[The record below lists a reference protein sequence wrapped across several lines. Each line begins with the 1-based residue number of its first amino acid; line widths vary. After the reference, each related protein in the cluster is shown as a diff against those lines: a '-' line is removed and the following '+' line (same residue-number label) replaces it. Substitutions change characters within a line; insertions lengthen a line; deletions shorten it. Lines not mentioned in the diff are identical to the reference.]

1 MDTPLTHS
9 ERNLALQGLVASSA
23 WRQILEPMLKQ
34 KIAIELQALV
44 ETGDDVHRGAF
55 EAIRHVLA
63 IGDPPPSSA
72 RRRGRIKALQQ
83 FLAWPHQTLVQDTLD
98 EDRKKKYNQDQATWE
113 HYATWGRHSP
123 VLPPDYP
130 GSEGDS

>member
-1 MDTPLTHS
+1 MTPS
-9 ERNLALQGLVASSA
+9 ERQAALQGLLASSA
-23 WRQILEPMLKQ
+23 WRQIVEPMLKA
-34 KIAIELQALV
+34 KIGIEIQALV
-44 ETGDDVHRGAF
+44 ETGDDVHRGAI
-55 EAIRHVLA
+55 ESIRYAL
-63 IGDPPPSSA
+63 GLSDPPPSSA

-83 FLAWPHQTLVQDTLD
+83 FLAWPYQTVEQYTLD

-130 GSEGDS
+130 GSEGDN